1 MLIDTDSSNS
11 DSKINV
17 ELGSV
22 TDDEIQLI
30 KTYRM
35 LNDKQKGK
43 LEGYMERFI
52 EESNEVKKGM
62 SSNYQDGE
70 EKKKKKKHA

>member
-1 MLIDTDSSNS
+1 
-11 DSKINV
+11 
-17 ELGSV
+17 
-22 TDDEIQLI
+22 
-30 KTYRM
+30 M

-52 EESNEVKKGM
+52 EESKEVKKGM

-70 EKKKKKKHA
+70 EETTKEKKHA